1 MANYKKTSELRKG
14 EFYFSDHGSYIG
26 MYALPCMKNTPEDPS
41 QLTAQLWEYFMY
53 FLFYSWYKI

>member
-53 FLFYSWYKI
+53 FLVYS